1 MYKAVTGFTG
11 VITMKKGE
19 EKEIKNKALVKDLL
33 KAGYIVEIKPEK
45 AKK

>member
-1 MYKAVTGFTG
+1 MYRAVLGFTG

-19 EKEIKNKALVKDLL
+19 VKEIKDKALVKDLL
-33 KAGYIVEIKPEK
+33 KAGYIVEVKPEK